1 LSGRSRIYLDRWFND
16 IGLGLSAEHG
26 SFYKHNKKWLKNYN
40 IKEKLK
46 KNKALQH
53 TLFSGNKSTQ
63 GWLALIDEVESPWR
77 DTIRPLLQYYTKH
90 TPGSFIEE
98 KEINMSWN
106 YKNSDPDFGAWQ
118 ASELLNDLENI
129 ISYMAITVVIGNKVV
144 ELRPSVIDKS
154 SAARAILTDLKA
166 QDDYDFV
173 MYIGDGKED
182 EVVFSYLNEMTD
194 IDQDNVITAVVG
206 KKPFIVK
213 YYIENVGK
221 VHELIKAIINNSSTS
236 NSKDDINS
244 SGDNLSVTNLKEE
257 DMNNVTNDNSLSL
270 TKG

>member
-1 LSGRSRIYLDRWFND
+1 M
-16 IGLGLSAEHG
+16 GLSAEHG
-26 SFYKHNKKWLKNYN
+26 CFYKHNKKWVRNYN
-40 IKEKLK
+40 IRDKLK
-46 KNKALQH
+46 KNKTLQH
-53 TLFSGNKSTQ
+53 TLFTGNKSTQ

-106 YKNSDPDFGAWQ
+106 YTNSDPVFGAWQ
-118 ASELLNDLENI
+118 ASELLHDLENI

-182 EVVFSYLNEMTD
+182 EVVFSYLNEMSD
-194 IDQDNVITAVVG
+194 INQDNVITAVVG
-206 KKPFIVK
+206 KKQFNVK
-213 YYIENVGK
+213 YYIENVDK
-221 VHELIKAIINNSSTS
+221 VHELMQTIINTSENNS
-236 NSKDDINS
+236 I
-244 SGDNLSVTNLKEE
+244 E
-257 DMNNVTNDNSLSL
+257 
-270 TKG
+270 